1 MPSPRTTRQFE
12 QRMAEVLQV
21 RPAQVRTMFRG
32 ARPSSVRV
40 NRLLDEENFQSTLH
54 RLREAAPGVTPLDW
68 CEHAFLWPEND
79 GFDDVMA
86 LAHEGRVYVQNASSL
101 IPPVALAPRPGDRI
115 LDVAAAP
122 GGKAFHLAARV
133 RGDCFLWLNDAAA
146 PRARK
151 LGELADLYGVRYA
164 ELTTHPAQ
172 YVDKWLPAESFDRI
186 LLDVQCSGEG
196 RIDLRRPSGL
206 RFWSEER
213 IEKYKF
219 LQTKMLSAAYRL
231 LRPGGVMVYSTCTL
245 SPEENEFPVS
255 RILQRHADLTLEPL
269 GFTEPCFRP
278 GLTSW
283 RGTKFDPRLTDAV
296 RVAPTEVFE
305 GFFVARIAKG
315 GTVTGSSAAPEPSA
329 GP

>member
-1 MPSPRTTRQFE
+1 VSSPRTIRQFE
-12 QRMAEVLQV
+12 KRMAEVLRM
-21 RPAQVRTMFRG
+21 RPAQVKDVFRG
-32 ARPSSVRV
+32 ARPSSIRI
-40 NRLLDEENFQSTLH
+40 NRLLDEETYGSTL
-54 RLREAAPGVTPLDW
+54 RTVREKAPKAVPLDW
-68 CEHAFLWPEND
+68 CDHTLLWPEND
-79 GFDDVMA
+79 GFDDILA
-86 LAHEGRVYVQNASSL
+86 LAHQGHVYVQNASSL
-101 IPPVALAPRPGDRI
+101 IPPVALAPRPGDSI

-133 RGDCFLWLNDAAA
+133 GNDCRLWLNDAAA

-151 LGELADLYGVRYA
+151 LGELAELYGVRYA
-164 ELTTHPAQ
+164 ELSTYPAQ
-172 YVDKWLPAESFDRI
+172 YVDKSIPAESFDRI

-196 RIDLRRPSGL
+196 RIDLRRPVTL

-219 LQTKMLSAAYRL
+219 LQAKMLSAAYRL

-269 GFTEPCFRP
+269 GFSEPSFQP

-283 RGTKFDPRLTDAV
+283 RGMKFDARLTDAV
-296 RVAPTEVFE
+296 RVAPTDVFE
-305 GFFVARIAKG
+305 GFFVARIVK
-315 GTVTGSSAAPEPSA
+315 SADTRA
-329 GP
+329 

>member
-1 MPSPRTTRQFE
+1 MSNQRTIRQFE
-12 QRMAEVLQV
+12 KRMAEVLRIRQTQV
-21 RPAQVRTMFRG
+21 KDVFRG
-32 ARPSSVRV
+32 ARPSSIRI
-40 NRLLDEENFQSTLH
+40 NRLLDEKTYQDTL
-54 RLREAAPGVTPLDW
+54 RTVREKAPGAFPVEW
-68 CEHAFLWPEND
+68 CEHTFLWPEND
-79 GFDDVMA
+79 GFDDVLS

-101 IPPVALAPRPGDRI
+101 IPPVALAPRPGDSI

-133 RGDCFLWLNDAAA
+133 GNDCRLWLNDAQP

-151 LGELADLYGVRYA
+151 LGELADLYGVEYA

-172 YVDKWLPAESFDRI
+172 YLDKSLPAQSFDRI
-186 LLDVQCSGEG
+186 LLDVQCSGAG
-196 RIDLRRPSGL
+196 RIDLRHPVTL

-255 RILQRHADLTLEPL
+255 KILQRHPDLTLEPL
-269 GFTEPCFRP
+269 ALFEPPFQP
-278 GLTSW
+278 GVTSW
-283 RGTKFDPRLTDAV
+283 RGTTFDARLKDAV
-296 RVAPTEVFE
+296 RVAPTDVFE
-305 GFFVARIAKG
+305 GFFVARIAKA
-315 GTVTGSSAAPEPSA
+315 GTAQA
-329 GP
+329 GAVAEGA